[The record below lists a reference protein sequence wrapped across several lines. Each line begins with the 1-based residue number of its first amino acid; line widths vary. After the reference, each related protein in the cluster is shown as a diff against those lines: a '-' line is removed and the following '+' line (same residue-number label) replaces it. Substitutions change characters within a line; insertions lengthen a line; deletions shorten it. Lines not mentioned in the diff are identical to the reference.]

1 MSAAPEPIEHLL
13 RELAPQVLGSI
24 TRRFRDFSAA
34 EDAVQEALLAAAL
47 KWPRDGLPENP
58 RAWLI
63 QVAARRRMDQ
73 IREETARRR
82 REDRAAPPVE
92 THAPDP
98 DTVAWPDDT
107 LVLLFLCCHPA
118 LSAASAIALTLR
130 AVGGLTTAE
139 IARAFLVPEATM
151 AQRISR
157 AKQSI
162 RSSGVA
168 FQMPGGDERAQRLKS
183 VLHVLYLM
191 FNEGYVASAGPDLQ
205 LSLIH
210 IYACIRDRSSGVAFQ
225 MPGGDERAQRL
236 KSVLHVLYL
245 MFNEGYVASAGPDLQ
260 RPDLT
265 REAIRLTRVLH
276 RLMPEEAEV
285 SGLLA
290 LMLLTDARRSART
303 GPAQELIPLAEQ
315 DRSLWDAGQISEGIA
330 LLTAALPKGSI
341 GPYQLQAAISA
352 VHAEAARA
360 EETDWPQI
368 LALYDLLRAM
378 SGSPI
383 VMLNHAVATAMVRGP
398 SAGLELLDCL
408 EREGHLAGH
417 HRFYAVRAHLREMAG
432 DTGQAVADYSAAAD
446 RTSSQP
452 ERIYLLARAAR
463 LTSSSR

>member
-47 KWPRDGLPENP
+47 KWPHDGLPENP

-92 THAPDP
+92 THPPDP

-107 LVLLFLCCHPA
+107 IVLLFLCCHPA

-162 RSSGVA
+162 
-168 FQMPGGDERAQRLKS
+168 
-183 VLHVLYLM
+183 
-191 FNEGYVASAGPDLQ
+191 
-205 LSLIH
+205 
-210 IYACIRDRSSGVAFQ
+210 RSSGVAFQ

-408 EREGHLAGH
+408 ERQGHLAGH
-417 HRFYAVRAHLREMAG
+417 HRFYAVRAHLREMAE
-432 DTGQAVADYSAAAD
+432 DPGQAAADYSAAAD